1 MVATGSAHIDRV
13 IISHKAKVSSTVEQ
27 HENVQQGDFAP
38 IYQLRL
44 HVDAEQHPTAAGS
57 FYTAVGCSQP
67 AVVCRMTALFY
78 T

>member
-13 IISHKAKVSSTVEQ
+13 IISHKAKESSTVEQ

-44 HVDAEQHPTAAGS
+44 HVDTEQHPTGS
-57 FYTAVGCSQP
+57 FYKAVGCSQP
-67 AVVCRMTALFY
+67 AAACRMTALFY